1 MFLHL
6 SVEGENTK
14 ISRLTLLN
22 TDYKI
27 IAKLLALRFKKVL
40 PKIIHQDQ
48 KGFVKGRNITDGH
61 RLIQDK

>member
-6 SVEGENTK
+6 SFDGENTK
-14 ISRLTLLN
+14 ISRLALFN

-27 IAKLLALRFKKVL
+27 IAKLLALRFKTVL
-40 PKIIHQDQ
+40 PNIMHPDQ
-48 KGFVKGRNITDGH
+48 KGFVKGRNITDGY